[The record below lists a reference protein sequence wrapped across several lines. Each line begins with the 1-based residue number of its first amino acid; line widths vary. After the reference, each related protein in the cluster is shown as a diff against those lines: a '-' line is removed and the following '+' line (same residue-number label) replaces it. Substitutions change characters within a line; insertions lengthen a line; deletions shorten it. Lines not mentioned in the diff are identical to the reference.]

1 MHSIRYSCAMASL
14 QLTTCSS
21 TPGSTNCTYTQTHMT
36 HLTVCTSPQ
45 YLHGLTTCS
54 STPGSTNCT
63 YTQTHMTHLT
73 VCTSPQYLHGLTTCS
88 STPGSTNCTYTQTHM
103 THLTVCT
110 SPQYLHGRQVSAA
123 SARLLYYLFNPMSK
137 SSDYDNL
144 RQALQTVLISHKD
157 N

>member
-1 MHSIRYSCAMASL
+1 MATVSNRQRVTRITCIMHSIRYSCAMASL
-14 QLTTCSS
+14 Q
-21 TPGSTNCTYTQTHMT
+21 
-36 HLTVCTSPQ
+36 
-45 YLHGLTTCS
+45 LTTCS